1 MKKVV
6 KAKIKIYRDDCD
18 LINYFHSSGIDFTHL
33 KIKPGKMKT
42 LHVIKLK
49 DAYSRDKMKMITK
62 EFFKKNMAYNI
73 KKDTMFIY
81 KKSCSACMAISMTD
95 LLVLSAEPHEK
106 NSIIY
111 TVIGEESSI
120 KEAINSIKKEG
131 LKVER
136 IGKDAYIEEELTEKQ
151 LKAIITAYT
160 MGYFCRDRKT
170 TLSEVAEK
178 IGIKPSSFEDV
189 FRRGLE
195 KIVRYYL
202 IDKKLLDENSCN
214 PCP

>member
-1 MKKVV
+1 MKKVI

-18 LINYFHSSGIDFTHL
+18 LINYFKSNNIGFTHL
-33 KIKPGKMKT
+33 KIKPGRVKT
-42 LHVIKLK
+42 LHIIKLRE
-49 DAYSRDKMKMITK
+49 AYNYNKIKGLTEEFNITYA
-62 EFFKKNMAYNI
+62 KKNN
-73 KKDTMFIY
+73 TMLIY

-95 LLVLSAEPHEK
+95 LLVLSAEPQGKE
-106 NSIIY
+106 SVIY
-111 TVIGEESSI
+111 TVIGEDGSI
-120 KEAINSIKKEG
+120 KEAINLIKKRG
-131 LKVER
+131 LRVER
-136 IGKDAYIEEELTEKQ
+136 VGKDTYIEEELTEKQ
-151 LKAIITAYT
+151 LKAILTAYT

-202 IDKKLLDENSCN
+202 IDKKLLDGNSCN
-214 PCP
+214 PCS